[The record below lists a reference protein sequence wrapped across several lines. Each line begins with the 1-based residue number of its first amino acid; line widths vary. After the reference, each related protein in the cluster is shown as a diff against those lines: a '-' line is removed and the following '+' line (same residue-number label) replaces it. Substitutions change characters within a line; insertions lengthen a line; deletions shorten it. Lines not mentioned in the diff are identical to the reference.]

1 MKTIKTTF
9 AALAV
14 FAAFAYAGTNDYTE
28 QVLYTMP
35 QDAYEQIVLQLGE
48 GCTDR
53 EIVKEYMNKRSYYDS
68 LSNY

>member
-28 QVLYTMP
+28 QVLYTT
-35 QDAYEQIVLQLGE
+35 QDAYEQIVLQLGD

-53 EIVKEYMNKRSYYDS
+53 EIVNEYMNNKSYYDS